1 MVFNRKF
8 VEVGRVAYIVKGV
21 DSGKLCV
28 IIDVIDQNRALIDG
42 PCSGVL
48 RKAINFNSVHLTR
61 FVIKIRHSA
70 RTIEVKRA
78 WDTADITGKW
88 SQTKWAQKIMAR
100 QKRAMMTDFDRFKL
114 MRAKQARN
122 RIVTQ
127 EFKKLKKKQKVDR
140 KLKLKSKPKTVVKQ

>member
-78 WDTADITGKW
+78 WDAADITGKW
-88 SQTKWAQKIMAR
+88 SLTKWAQKIMAR
-100 QKRAMMTDFDRFKL
+100 EKRAKMTDFDRFKL

-122 RIVTQ
+122 RIVSQ
-127 EFKKLKKKQKVDR
+127 EFKKLKKKQKADR